1 MLLDPPYKKWIIDS
15 FLSGTMYHLENCLP
29 ISIDYVLHT
38 FLVSNG
44 KYCTCAPTSNL
55 AIIRTYTCIP
65 SLLINQL
72 SWKTCKRLIEFD
84 IISWRPRESEI
95 TLHHFPLPPSFFGLL
110 ISEQPPPP
118 DYCHFVGFQSSVGTS
133 WAGSYFPTKMVKPK
147 LEQKLTN
154 VKYPDYPG
162 YRLPV
167 KQSMIE
173 EFC

>member
-15 FLSGTMYHLENCLP
+15 FLSGTTTLRIAYLFTLTMYYIPFWYLMG
-29 ISIDYVLHT
+29 S
-38 FLVSNG
+38 
-44 KYCTCAPTSNL
+44 TCVPTSNL

-167 KQSMIE
+167 KQIMIE